1 MNKKHLNDKRINI
14 KGRFQMVNIIT
25 DVNLILPDELKLKST
40 EQHILLVMWSHAN
53 EENTLYI
60 SNNTISE
67 KTNLSLRTVERHIP
81 ILEKKG
87 WLKTVKIN
95 NGGSKIRKIV
105 IPNEVLKL
113 IADDLPTDNMTVG
126 TDNMTV
132 GTDNMTVG
140 TDKNNGQTELLTE
153 HPTKHLT
160 EFNGVANAP
169 QKRKKKEKKEKNN
182 IITLEQ
188 LDQLQKESE
197 VYCGQNEWE

>member
-81 ILEKKG
+81 ILEEKG

-113 IADDLPTDNMTVG
+113 IADDLP

>member
-81 ILEKKG
+81 ILEEKG

-126 TDNMTV
+126 TD
-132 GTDNMTVG
+132 
-140 TDKNNGQTELLTE
+140 KNNGQTELLTE
-153 HPTKHLT
+153 HSTKHLT

-169 QKRKKKEKKEKNN
+169 QKRKKKKEKNN

>member
-81 ILEKKG
+81 ILEEKG

-105 IPNEVLKL
+105 IPNEILKL

-126 TDNMTV
+126 TDK
-132 GTDNMTVG
+132 MTVG

-153 HPTKHLT
+153 HSTKHLT

-169 QKRKKKEKKEKNN
+169 QKRKKKKEKNN

>member
-81 ILEKKG
+81 MLEEKG

-105 IPNEVLKL
+105 IPNEILKL
-113 IADDLPTDNMTVG
+113 IADDLP

-160 EFNGVANAP
+160 EFNCVANAP
-169 QKRKKKEKKEKNN
+169 QKRKKKKEKNN

>member
-81 ILEKKG
+81 MLEEKG

-105 IPNEVLKL
+105 IPNEILKL
-113 IADDLPTDNMTVG
+113 IADDLP
-126 TDNMTV
+126 
-132 GTDNMTVG
+132 TDNMTVG

-160 EFNGVANAP
+160 EFNCVANAP
-169 QKRKKKEKKEKNN
+169 QKRKKKKEKNN

>member
-1 MNKKHLNDKRINI
+1 MDKKHLNDKRINI

-81 ILEKKG
+81 ILEEKG

-95 NGGSKIRKIV
+95 NGGSKVRKIV

-126 TDNMTV
+126 TD
-132 GTDNMTVG
+132 
-140 TDKNNGQTELLTE
+140 KNNGQTELLTE
-153 HPTKHLT
+153 HPTEHLT

-169 QKRKKKEKKEKNN
+169 QKRKKKKEKNN

>member
-81 ILEKKG
+81 ILEEKG

-132 GTDNMTVG
+132 GTD
-140 TDKNNGQTELLTE
+140 KNNGQTELLTE
-153 HPTKHLT
+153 HSTKHLT

-169 QKRKKKEKKEKNN
+169 QKRKKKKEKNN

>member
-1 MNKKHLNDKRINI
+1 MDKKHLNDKRINI

-81 ILEKKG
+81 ILEEKG

-95 NGGSKIRKIV
+95 NGGSKVRKIV

-113 IADDLPTDNMTVG
+113 IADDLP

-169 QKRKKKEKKEKNN
+169 QKRKKKKEKNN